1 MNDGIAARSIAQGY
15 ARGRQHIR
23 TLLVDQHEETNPTNT
38 QPDKPD
44 APTSPPGGL
53 RLHELPEPML
63 HTALIEL
70 ARIFCRRLGRPRAND
85 LELAGFTDLA
95 DLLMRGWILREPG
108 RYSIGY
114 MPGQAVIREM
124 WLLDPALCS
133 VLNLKHPTATTPT

>member
-1 MNDGIAARSIAQGY
+1 MNDGIPARSIAQGY

-23 TLLVDQHEETNPTNT
+23 TLLDEQRAEATTA
-38 QPDKPD
+38 PDTAAPPGD
-44 APTSPPGGL
+44 AHAPTHPAGL

-70 ARIFCRRLGRPRAND
+70 ARVFCRRLGRPRAND

-124 WLLDPALCS
+124 WLIDPALCT
-133 VLNLKHPTATTPT
+133 VLNLKRPTNT

>member
-1 MNDGIAARSIAQGY
+1 LIDGQQHNDGNDNTTEPGCDTSAPG
-15 ARGRQHIR
+15 
-23 TLLVDQHEETNPTNT
+23 EPTR
-38 QPDKPD
+38 
-44 APTSPPGGL
+44 APGGL

-70 ARIFCRRLGRPRAND
+70 ARVFCRRLGRPRAND

-114 MPGQAVIREM
+114 MPGLAVIREM

-133 VLNLKHPTATTPT
+133 VLNLKRPEKK